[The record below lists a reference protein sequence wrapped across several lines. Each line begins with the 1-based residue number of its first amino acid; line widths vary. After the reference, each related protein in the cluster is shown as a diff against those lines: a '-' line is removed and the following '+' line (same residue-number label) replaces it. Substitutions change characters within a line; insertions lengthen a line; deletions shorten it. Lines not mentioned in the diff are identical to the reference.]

1 MYECTQY
8 EHGALEAS
16 HRQLTR
22 TFRQPFCYV
31 KPTWWVW
38 TKVLVVRCQRQLD
51 DVSMNTMIYYIPA
64 VLTREMSFPVL
75 MAWCAS
81 TAPVVEKVQQL
92 PHAPYPQK
100 GGGRKEGGKEE
111 GEGRRERRRRGREE
125 EMGGGEGGGEGE
137 GGKGGWEK
145 EEGNGRSMPVTL
157 TDRNNVT
164 YFTSSCNTSC
174 TPNHIT
180 HHTTHTIPHTPH
192 TTHSTH
198 YTTCLPHQTNYNILC
213 QAVIQH
219 NR

>member
-1 MYECTQY
+1 M
-8 EHGALEAS
+8 
-16 HRQLTR
+16 
-22 TFRQPFCYV
+22 
-31 KPTWWVW
+31 
-38 TKVLVVRCQRQLD
+38 VRCQRQFD
-51 DVSMNTMIYYIPA
+51 EVSMNTMIYYIPA

-100 GGGRKEGGKEE
+100 GGGREEGGKEE

-145 EEGNGRSMPVTL
+145 GEGNGRSMTVTL
-157 TDRNNVT
+157 TEIM
-164 YFTSSCNTSC
+164 SHISPHLA
-174 TPNHIT
+174 TPHAHQIIS
-180 HHTTHTIPHTPH
+180 HTIPHTPH